1 MTLADFHKEFPDE
14 QSCID
19 YFKTERLSNDLTCK
33 SCGSKKFSF
42 RNSKLRFYCKSC
54 NKSFSLKSGTVMQ
67 NSNLSFMIWLF
78 CIKYM
83 TLTKKSIS
91 ALEMQRLL
99 GQKRYEPVWYMM
111 HKLRIV
117 MGKRDALYDLNGNIE
132 IDEGFFERNENTSKD
147 TDKADDSDDQLLK
160 RGRGSQKQSKVL
172 VMTES
177 KKVENKSSK
186 NKHKPDRSVGYIK
199 MIVMSDLKAD
209 SINKVVNQNVNKET
223 EILSDGYKGYAKLK
237 EIIATHLI
245 LVEPNKSKSAKQFPW
260 VNRVISNSK
269 KVLLGVHHNVIN
281 EKYIQNYFNEFC
293 YKFNRRYF
301 GNQLHQRLVLAAIN
315 NTWD

>member
-1 MTLADFHKEFPDE
+1 MTLPDFHKNFPDE
-14 QSCID
+14 ESCIT
-19 YFKTERLSNDLTCK
+19 YFKTQRLSNDLTCK
-33 SCGSKKFSF
+33 SCGSKEFSF
-42 RNSKLRFYCKSC
+42 RNSKLRFYCLSC
-54 NKSFSLKSGTVMQ
+54 NKSFSLKSGTVME
-67 NSNLSFMIWLF
+67 NSNLSFMTWLF

-117 MGKRDALYDLNGNIE
+117 MGKRDALYELKGNIE
-132 IDEGFFERNENTSKD
+132 IDEGFFERVESSSKTDENKD
-147 TDKADDSDDQLLK
+147 NTPQK

-177 KKVENKSSK
+177 KKIENKLAK
-186 NKHKPDRSVGYIK
+186 NKHKPDRCVGYIK
-199 MIVMSDLKAD
+199 MIVMDNLKAD
-209 SINKVVNQNVNKET
+209 SINAAVNQSVDKET
-223 EILSDGYKGYAKLK
+223 EVLSDGYKGYTKLK

-245 LVEPNKSKSAKQFPW
+245 LVEPNKSESAKQFPW

-269 KVLLGVHHNVIN
+269 KMLLGIHHNVIN
-281 EKYIQNYFNEFC
+281 QRYIQNYFNEFC

-301 GNQLHQRLVLAAIN
+301 GNQLHDRLVLAAITN
-315 NTWD
+315 SWD

>member
-14 QSCID
+14 KSCID
-19 YFKTERLSNDLTCK
+19 YFKSQRLSHGLTCK
-33 SCGSKKFSF
+33 SCGTKEFSF
-42 RNSKLRFYCKSC
+42 RNSKLRFYCISC
-54 NKSFSLKSGTVMQ
+54 NKSFSLKSGTVME
-67 NSNLSFMIWLF
+67 NSNLSFMTWLF

-83 TLTKKSIS
+83 TFIKKSIS

-99 GQKRYEPVWYMM
+99 GLKRYEPVWYMM

-117 MGKRDALYDLNGNIE
+117 MGKRDAMYELKGNIE
-132 IDEGFFERNENTSKD
+132 IDEGFFERTESPSKNKDNT
-147 TDKADDSDDQLLK
+147 DDNPPQK

-177 KKVENKSSK
+177 KKVENKLAK
-186 NKHKPDRSVGYIK
+186 NKHKPDRCVGYIK

-209 SINKVVNQNVNKET
+209 SINEVVNKSVNKET
-223 EILSDGYKGYAKLK
+223 EVLSDGYRGYTKLK
-237 EIIATHLI
+237 EIIATHLT
-245 LVEPNKSKSAKQFPW
+245 LVEPDKSKSAKQFPW

-269 KVLLGVHHNVIN
+269 KMLLGIHHNVIN

-301 GNQLHQRLVLAAIN
+301 KDQLHDRLVLAAIS

>member
-1 MTLADFHKEFPDE
+1 
-14 QSCID
+14 
-19 YFKTERLSNDLTCK
+19 
-33 SCGSKKFSF
+33 
-42 RNSKLRFYCKSC
+42 
-54 NKSFSLKSGTVMQ
+54 MQ